1 MARLGAS
8 PESYLGSLM
17 LVPKF
22 EPALFFRAMPLIF
35 RDMRK
40 RTGRVDMP
48 FETIEFQRLLGGE
61 ANQDAIAAGVHHEI
75 FLIVDHGSML
85 STNRRQINAF
95 WILT

>member
-8 PESYLGSLM
+8 HEGDLGSLM

-22 EPALFFRAMPLIF
+22 KPAFFFRAMPLIF

-40 RTGRVDMP
+40 RTGLVDVP
-48 FETIEFQRLLGGE
+48 FETIEFQRLLQSE
-61 ANQDAIAAGVHHEI
+61 ANQDAIAVGIQEI
-75 FLIVDHGSML
+75 FIIVDHGSML
-85 STNRRQINAF
+85 STNRTQINAF